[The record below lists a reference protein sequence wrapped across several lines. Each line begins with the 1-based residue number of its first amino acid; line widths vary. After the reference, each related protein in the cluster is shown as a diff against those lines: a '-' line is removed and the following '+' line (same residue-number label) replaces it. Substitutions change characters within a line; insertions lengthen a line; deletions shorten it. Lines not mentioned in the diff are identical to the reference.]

1 MSGPATTVGVESSTR
16 VLSLLTHRP
25 ELSKASVIVTLSVWP
40 VHGPNTMSLHNNLAS
55 IPLPYVLAAA
65 ALTALGAWRL
75 LAPRRADRRGVMRPE
90 GNRTAVYVIGKSDR
104 SPQKA
109 YVLNRTSGGARL
121 AVKQDVPVGTALW
134 LRAEHA
140 PSNAPWAEV
149 TVRRRE
155 EADGHFAIDCQ
166 FQGELHWTA
175 HLMFDERGDV

>member
-1 MSGPATTVGVESSTR
+1 
-16 VLSLLTHRP
+16 
-25 ELSKASVIVTLSVWP
+25 
-40 VHGPNTMSLHNNLAS
+40 
-55 IPLPYVLAAA
+55 
-65 ALTALGAWRL
+65 
-75 LAPRRADRRGVMRPE
+75 MRPE

-109 YVLNRTSGGARL
+109 YVLNRTGGGARL

-155 EADGHFAIDCQ
+155 ETDGHFAIDCQ
-166 FQGELHWTA
+166 FQGKLHWTA
-175 HLMFDERGDV
+175 HLMFVECGDV